1 MPDRLIIAD
10 LEVSCR
16 LGVFEWEQANPQP
29 VWVDLELAIDAAKA
43 AKHDDMKD
51 ALDYARLVSLV
62 RTLAEQHPFRLME
75 TLAEIIAEGIRREF
89 AVPHLKVRVKK
100 RALPGVNYA
109 AVEIER
115 P

>member
-1 MPDRLIIAD
+1 MPDRLLIAD

-16 LGVFEWEQANPQP
+16 LGVFDWEQANPQP
-29 VWVDLELAIDAAKA
+29 IWIDLEVGIDAAKA
-43 AKHDDMKD
+43 AKHDDVKD

-75 TLAEIIAEGIRREF
+75 TLAEIVAEGIRREF
-89 AVPHLKVRVKK
+89 HEPYVRVRVKK
-100 RALPGVNYA
+100 RALPGVGYA

-115 P
+115 R